1 MFAVAAH
8 RTCRVH
14 AHKGTTLSHTCIHM
28 SISATKSILMGKR
41 ALSVV
46 NEASDSSASDE
57 DDDKLPNTTSL
68 SSSAAAGTASGDG
81 FDSVSNERQHKRKQK
96 KEDKKLKKSVEAGRG
111 TRADFVNV
119 YGAAA
124 RPELIAKWDDLAKR
138 DQRLS
143 AWDFQALVLWC
154 LADVVQPRWMFV
166 KNKPLLE
173 KILIVSVD
181 GLAPSTFRLVPA
193 LRGIGHAPPAGDGIH
208 LFAASQSS
216 SSFSASPSEWPLA
229 MPLSDPAET
238 RRASHELCCGAVPG
252 LDAFAPASLHVRF
265 ALHTNTLSLQLQQ
278 SKDL

>member
-1 MFAVAAH
+1 
-8 RTCRVH
+8 
-14 AHKGTTLSHTCIHM
+14 
-28 SISATKSILMGKR
+28 MGKR

-46 NEASDSSASDE
+46 DEASDSSASDD
-57 DDDKLPNTTSL
+57 DDDKTPDKSAA
-68 SSSAAAGTASGDG
+68 SSSADG
-81 FDSVSNERQHKRKQK
+81 FDSVSNDRQNKRKQK
-96 KEDKKLKKSVEAGRG
+96 KSEKKLKKSVELGRG

-124 RPELIAKWDDLAKR
+124 RPELIAKWDEMAKR

-193 LRGIGHAPPAGDGIH
+193 LRGIGHAPPAGDGTH
-208 LFAASQSS
+208 LSHAAHSTSPSS
-216 SSFSASPSEWPLA
+216 SSSEWPLA

-238 RRASHELCCGAVPG
+238 RRASHALCCGAVPG

-265 ALHTNTLSLQLQQ
+265 ASPPP
-278 SKDL
+278 

>member
-1 MFAVAAH
+1 
-8 RTCRVH
+8 
-14 AHKGTTLSHTCIHM
+14 M

-46 NEASDSSASDE
+46 DEASESSASDE
-57 DDDKLPNTTSL
+57 DDDTLPDKSAA
-68 SSSAAAGTASGDG
+68 SSSAGVTGDG
-81 FDSVSNERQHKRKQK
+81 FDSVSNDRQMKRKLK
-96 KEDKKLKKSVEAGRG
+96 KEGKKLKKSVELGRG

-193 LRGIGHAPPAGDGIH
+193 LRGIGHAPTAGDGIH
-208 LFAASQSS
+208 LSAAAQSS

-238 RRASHELCCGAVPG
+238 RRASHELCCSAVPG
-252 LDAFAPASLHVRF
+252 LNAFAPASLHVRF
-265 ALHTNTLSLQLQQ
+265 ALHTTNTLSL
-278 SKDL
+278 